1 MPHLCLEIT
10 SQCRWALNKRHKD
23 TDFLFVKILVFRN
36 VFTIHRWERGFVLN
50 ISNKIV
56 DPLPLE
62 HFTARFSL
70 QAGSLVCSD
79 FFNRLHRQNF
89 PRNDTSEHTLQ
100 TSTVTVLRD
109 ESIERPC
116 RLTPLLEFQLCFD
129 YFCHELAPLAYLYNF
144 IQSVQCTLCFLQFHV
159 RREIPRS
166 YRLLYH

>member
-10 SQCRWALNKRHKD
+10 SQCRCAPNKCHGD
-23 TDFLFVKILVFRN
+23 TDFLSVKIFVLEN
-36 VFTIHRWERGFVLN
+36 VFTIHRWERGFVFN

-56 DPLPLE
+56 DPLLLE

-70 QAGSLVCSD
+70 RAVSLLCSY
-79 FFNRLHRQNF
+79 FSNRLHHQNC
-89 PRNDTSEHTLQ
+89 PQNDTSEHTLL
-100 TSTVTVLRD
+100 TSTATVLCD
-109 ESIERPC
+109 ESKERPC

-144 IQSVQCTLCFLQFHV
+144 IQCTLCFLQFHV

>member
-10 SQCRWALNKRHKD
+10 SQCCWAPDKCHGD
-23 TDFLFVKILVFRN
+23 TDFLSVKIFVFGN

-56 DPLPLE
+56 DPLLLE

-70 QAGSLVCSD
+70 RASSHVCSY
-79 FFNRLHRQNF
+79 FSNQLYRQNF
-89 PRNDTSEHTLQ
+89 PRNDTSEHTLL
-100 TSTVTVLRD
+100 TSATTVLCD
-109 ESIERPC
+109 ESEERPC

-129 YFCHELAPLAYLYNF
+129 YSCHELAPLAYLYNF
-144 IQSVQCTLCFLQFHV
+144 IQCTLCFLQFHV